1 MENIKKLIND
11 NYLDLSTLVV
21 FTRTEH
27 HIHQR
32 EYKWIKENDLT
43 TNQFGVLEALYV
55 KGDLK
60 IGQALYVKGD
70 LKIGQIIES
79 VLSTSGNMTVVVKN
93 LEKLGLVKR
102 IQDPNDK
109 RSTIISLT
117 PTGRSKIEAI
127 LPQHYKNI
135 TEIFSI
141 LTDEEK
147 EVLKTILKK
156 ISKPL

>member
-1 MENIKKLIND
+1 MENIKKLIDD

-27 HIHQR
+27 HIHRR

-43 TNQFGVLEALYV
+43 TNQFGVLE
-55 KGDLK
+55 
-60 IGQALYVKGD
+60 ALYVKGD

-93 LEKLGLVKR
+93 LEKLGLVR
-102 IQDPNDK
+102 RVQDPNDK

-117 PTGRSKIEAI
+117 SAGRSKIEAI

-135 TEIFSI
+135 TEIFSV

-147 EVLKTILKK
+147 KVLKTILKK

>member
-43 TNQFGVLEALYV
+43 TNQFGVLE
-55 KGDLK
+55 
-60 IGQALYVKGD
+60 ALYVKGD